1 MQLCTKC
8 SKPSIPGLIK
18 GCGKC
23 QFHWNEG
30 VWGTEWAN
38 KIERETMNAFEI
50 YLDGEH
56 IDTVFSTETD
66 AEVMRQQL
74 INHDGFDPRITVT
87 MKGA

>member
-1 MQLCTKC
+1 MSPVQAPVGARLLPLRLLLHT
-8 SKPSIPGLIK
+8 
-18 GCGKC
+18 
-23 QFHWNEG
+23 Q
-30 VWGTEWAN
+30 
-38 KIERETMNAFEI
+38 TMNAFEI
-50 YLDGEH
+50 FLDGEH

>member
-1 MQLCTKC
+1 
-8 SKPSIPGLIK
+8 
-18 GCGKC
+18 
-23 QFHWNEG
+23 
-30 VWGTEWAN
+30 
-38 KIERETMNAFEI
+38 MNAFEI